1 METVSASA
9 SVLQQDFLN
18 LLVAQLENQDPLSP
32 MEQEEF
38 IGQLSQ
44 LSMVEGIEKL
54 NASFADMLL
63 LEQLSTGDSLIGA
76 TITYDKEGV
85 GAVTGVVQQ
94 VNVEGGS
101 VVLQTE
107 AERVPLTSIVSV
119 DRGE

>member
-1 METVSASA
+1 MESVTASA

-63 LEQLSTGDSLIGA
+63 LQQLSTGDSLIGS

-85 GAVTGVVQQ
+85 GSVTGVVQQ
-94 VNVEGGS
+94 VNVESGN
-101 VVLQTE
+101 VVLQTDNGK
-107 AERVPLTSIVSV
+107 VPLTAVRSV
-119 DRGE
+119 DR